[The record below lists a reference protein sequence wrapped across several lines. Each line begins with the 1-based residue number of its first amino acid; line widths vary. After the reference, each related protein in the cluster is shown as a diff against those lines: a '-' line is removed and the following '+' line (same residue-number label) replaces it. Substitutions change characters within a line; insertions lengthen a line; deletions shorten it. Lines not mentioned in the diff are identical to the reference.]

1 MPKRHGH
8 LYEEIYDLENLE
20 WAHHFA
26 SQGKRCR
33 PVIQWVGENKGDCLL
48 TLQWMLREEK
58 FNTGKYNNFVVNERG
73 KERFIYVLPYFPDR
87 ILHHAVVQVLAP
99 IWHAWFIR
107 DTYGSIPNR
116 GVHDALKRMQRIMRN
131 DPRGTRYCLK
141 CDIRKYYPSVDHDR
155 LKMHLRRKIKDAKV
169 LKLLDEIIDSAPGIP
184 IGNYLS
190 QYFGN
195 IALTPFDHWMKDAMR
210 VRYYFRY
217 VDDLIVFAEDKR
229 TLHLLL
235 NEMKKQLAIE
245 NLELKPSHQI
255 FPTEKEGVD
264 FLGYKTFRNY
274 RLLRRSIRGHAVK
287 ATRRYRQGTLRFQKV
302 RRSMGS
308 WYGWGKFA
316 RNQKFLRNT
325 VWPIM
330 RTKSK

>member
-8 LYEEIYDLENLE
+8 LYEQVFDLENLE

-26 SQGKRCR
+26 SQGKRKR
-33 PVIQWVGENKGDCLL
+33 KIIQWTETNKGDCLL
-48 TLQWMLREEK
+48 TLQWLLKEGLFE
-58 FNTGKYNNFVVNERG
+58 TGEYENFIVNERG
-73 KERFIYVLPYFPDR
+73 KERYIYVLPYFPDR
-87 ILHHAVVQVLAP
+87 ILHHAIVQVLAP

-116 GVHDALKRMQRIMRN
+116 GVHDALKRMQRAMRS
-131 DPRGTRYCLK
+131 DPGGTRYCLK

-155 LKMHLRRKIKDAKV
+155 LKLHLRRKIKDKQMLA
-169 LKLLDEIIDSAPGIP
+169 LLDEIIDSAPGIP

-195 IALTPFDHWMKDAMR
+195 IALTPFDHWLKDEKR
-210 VRYYFRY
+210 VKHYFRY
-217 VDDLIVFAEDKR
+217 VDDLIVFAKDKR

-235 NEMKKQLAIE
+235 REMKEQLKKE
-245 NLELKPSHQI
+245 HLELKPNHQI
-255 FPTEKEGVD
+255 FPPHIEGVD
-264 FLGYKTFRNY
+264 FLGYRTFTEY
-274 RLLRRSIRGHAVK
+274 RLMRRSIRGHAIK
-287 ATRRYRQGTLRFQKV
+287 AVRQYRKGTLRFNKL

-316 RNQKFLRNT
+316 RNQKFLRDT

-330 RTKSK
+330 RTKP

>member
-8 LYEEIYDLENLE
+8 LYEQVYDLENLE

-26 SQGKRCR
+26 SQGKRNR
-33 PVIQWVGENKGDCLL
+33 KIIQWTEANKGDCLL
-48 TLQWMLREEK
+48 TLQWLLKEGLFE
-58 FNTGKYNNFVVNERG
+58 TGKYKNFVVNERG
-73 KERFIYVLPYFPDR
+73 KERYIYVLPYFPDR
-87 ILHHAVVQVLAP
+87 ILHHAIVQVLAP

-116 GVHDALKRMQRIMRN
+116 GVHDALKRMQQAMRN
-131 DPRGTRYCLK
+131 DPKGTRYCLK
-141 CDIRKYYPSVDHDR
+141 CDIRKYYPSVNHER
-155 LKMHLRRKIKDAKV
+155 LKLHLRRKIKDKRMLA
-169 LKLLDEIIDSAPGIP
+169 LLDEIIDSAPGIP

-195 IALTPFDHWMKDAMR
+195 VALTPFDHWLKGSMQVK
-210 VRYYFRY
+210 YYFRY
-217 VDDLIVFAEDKR
+217 VDDLILFAEDKR

-235 NEMKKQLAIE
+235 KEMQKKLADE
-245 NLELKPSHQI
+245 GLEIKPNCQI
-255 FPTEKEGVD
+255 FPSGQEGVD
-264 FLGYKTFRNY
+264 FLGYRTYPTY
-274 RLLRRSIRGHAVK
+274 RLLRRSIRGHAMK
-287 ATRRYRQGTLRFQKV
+287 AARNYRQGRLRLKKL

-330 RTKSK
+330 RTKP

>member
-8 LYEEIYDLENLE
+8 LYEQVYDLENLD
-20 WAHHFA
+20 WAHYFA
-26 SQGKRCR
+26 SQGKRKR
-33 PVIQWVGENKGDCLL
+33 KIIQWTEANKGDCLL
-48 TLQWMLREEK
+48 TLQWLLKECLFE
-58 FNTGKYNNFVVNERG
+58 TGEYKNFIVNERG
-73 KERFIYVLPYFPDR
+73 KERYIYVLPYFPDR
-87 ILHHAVVQVLAP
+87 ILHHAIVQVLAP

-116 GVHDALKRMQRIMRN
+116 GVHDALKRMQRAMRS
-131 DPRGTRYCLK
+131 DPGGTRYCLK

-155 LKMHLRRKIKDAKV
+155 LKLYLRRKIKDKQMLA
-169 LKLLDEIIDSAPGIP
+169 LLDEIIDSAPGIP

-195 IALTPFDHWMKDAMR
+195 IALTPFDHWLKDEKR
-210 VRYYFRY
+210 VKHYFRY

-235 NEMKKQLAIE
+235 REIKEQLKKE
-245 NLELKPSHQI
+245 HLELKPNHQI
-255 FPTEKEGVD
+255 FPPHIEGVD
-264 FLGYKTFRNY
+264 FLGYRTFAEY
-274 RLLRRSIRGHAVK
+274 RLMRRSIRGHAIK
-287 ATRRYRQGTLRFQKV
+287 AVRQYRKGTLRFNKL

-316 RNQKFLRNT
+316 RNQKFLRDT

-330 RTKSK
+330 RTKP